1 MTFPPSLVR
10 VRVRNSERYVGLW
23 LPVVFIWPFVVLLG
37 LLLSPLVLATSI
49 VLWPGGRGRV
59 LLLAG
64 PRLFQLYCAL
74 RGLRVR
80 FEGPSSRVLVYI
92 W

>member
-10 VRVRNSERYVGLW
+10 VRFRSPDRYVRLW
-23 LPVVFIWPFVVLLG
+23 LPVVLVWPFAVLFG
-37 LLLSPLVLATSI
+37 LLLSPLVLAASVI
-49 VLWPGGRGRV
+49 LWSRGWGRV

-64 PRLFQLYCAL
+64 PRFFMLFCAL

-80 FEGPSSRVLVYI
+80 FEDGTQRVLVYF

>member
-10 VRVRNSERYVGLW
+10 VRFRNPGRYIGLW
-23 LPVVFIWPFVVLLG
+23 LPVILVWPFAVLLG
-37 LLLSPLVLATSI
+37 LLLLPLVLAASI
-49 VLWPGGRGRV
+49 VLWPKGLGKV

-64 PRLFQLYCAL
+64 PRFFLLFCAL
-74 RGLRVR
+74 RGLRIR
-80 FEGPSSRVLVYI
+80 FEYSTQRVLVYF